1 MWLRLKV
8 ENETNI
14 FETPKPQKIIKCA
27 NIFNKN
33 AQNNNVKYNDFAE
46 IISEAAIY
54 NLSRAGNYIPQ
65 ILLKRCFNG
74 NEYVY

>member
-1 MWLRLKV
+1 MRLKLKV
-8 ENETNI
+8 EYETNI

-46 IISEAAIY
+46 IISKPAIY

-65 ILLKRCFNG
+65 ILLKRRFKG

>member
-1 MWLRLKV
+1 MWLRSKV
-8 ENETNI
+8 EYKTNI
-14 FETPKPQKIIKCA
+14 FETPKPQEIIKCA

-46 IISEAAIY
+46 IISKPAIY

-65 ILLKRCFNG
+65 ILLKRRFKG